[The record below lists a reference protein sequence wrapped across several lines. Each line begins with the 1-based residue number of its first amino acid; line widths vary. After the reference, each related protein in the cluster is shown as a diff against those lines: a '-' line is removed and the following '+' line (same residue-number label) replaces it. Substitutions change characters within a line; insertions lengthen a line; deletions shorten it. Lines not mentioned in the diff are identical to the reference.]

1 MIQKN
6 DINNFRTKYENNKT
20 NKIRHRM
27 LNKVK
32 LVDLIQDNDTNL
44 NQSFSINIKTH
55 NVTDQEHSG
64 RCWSFAG
71 LNILRETIMGRELF
85 DPAFKTYAIR
95 WKFKHP
101 TPEDFF

>member
-55 NVTDQEHSG
+55 NVQIK
-64 RCWSFAG
+64 
-71 LNILRETIMGRELF
+71 NIL
-85 DPAFKTYAIR
+85 
-95 WKFKHP
+95 
-101 TPEDFF
+101 EDVGLLQV

>member
-55 NVTDQEHSG
+55 NVTDQEQ
-64 RCWSFAG
+64 SFICLSFSG
-71 LNILRETIMGRELF
+71 LNILREKVI
-85 DPAFKTYAIR
+85 
-95 WKFKHP
+95 
-101 TPEDFF
+101 

>member
-55 NVTDQEHSG
+55 NVTD
-64 RCWSFAG
+64 
-71 LNILRETIMGRELF
+71 
-85 DPAFKTYAIR
+85 
-95 WKFKHP
+95 
-101 TPEDFF
+101 